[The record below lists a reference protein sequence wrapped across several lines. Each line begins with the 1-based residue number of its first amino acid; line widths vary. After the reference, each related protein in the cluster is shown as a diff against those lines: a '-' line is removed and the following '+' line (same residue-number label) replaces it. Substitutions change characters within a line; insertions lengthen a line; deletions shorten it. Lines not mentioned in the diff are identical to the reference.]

1 MSRRTRSKGHELT
14 NILRTDDFQA
24 YLMLI
29 PWTVGFAAFTIF
41 PIVWV
46 LRYSF
51 FSFDGYASRYVGL
64 YNFIRLFLR
73 DPDYWLSVVN
83 TFIVGFGKL
92 LIELPLAFVV
102 ALFLNRRMA
111 GQSAFRTVFFMP
123 NIISVAIVGL
133 IFFFIFAAYQGIAN
147 NVLQEL
153 GIIKDPVNW
162 FGNKWTSILV
172 IGITSIWQNFG
183 INMIF
188 FLTGLQSIAREMY
201 EAAGIEGASRMQQT
215 RYVTIPMMAPM
226 IQIIILNAV
235 LGSLKMTDLVLVLTN
250 GQPAGQSE
258 VMMTF
263 IFKKFFLIAEGVTG
277 SVQIGYASSL
287 GVISS
292 IILGIVTILY
302 LRVTRR
308 MRSVY

>member
-1 MSRRTRSKGHELT
+1 MSSRAHHMTP
-14 NILRTDDFQA
+14 ILKSDGFQA

-29 PWTVGFAAFTIF
+29 PWTIGFAAFTIF
-41 PIVWV
+41 PIFWV

-51 FSFDGYASRYVGL
+51 FSFDGYSSRYTGL
-64 YNFIRLFLR
+64 YNFVRLFAR

-83 TFIVGFGKL
+83 TFIVGFGKR

-102 ALFLNRRMA
+102 ALFLNRGMA
-111 GQSAFRTVFFMP
+111 GQSTFRTVFFMP

-147 NVLQEL
+147 NVLQAM

-162 FGNKWTSILV
+162 FGNKWTSLLV
-172 IGITSIWQNFG
+172 IGLTSIWQNFG

-188 FLTGLQSIAREMY
+188 FLTGLQSIPREMY
-201 EAAGIEGASRMQQT
+201 EAAGIEGASRVQQI

-258 VMMTF
+258 FMMTF
-263 IFKKFFLIAEGVTG
+263 IFKRFFLISEGITG

-292 IILGIVTILY
+292 IILGIITILY